1 MESLRSWVV
10 KVEMRERLVIHEVPS
25 TGSADYT
32 EEDVAHMHR
41 RLRDELAF
49 NAPRRLVNATIQD
62 GVLVAFFETPNEP
75 SDAECREFWRLTM
88 QALPVFR
95 RPRAFRCVKTYP
107 VGTTDV
113 AYIG

>member
-1 MESLRSWVV
+1 VESLHSWVV
-10 KVEMRERLVIHEVPS
+10 KVEMREPLVIHEVPS

-62 GVLVAFFETPNEP
+62 GV
-75 SDAECREFWRLTM
+75 FWSLS
-88 QALPVFR
+88 LR
-95 RPRAFRCVKTYP
+95 RRTSPQTRSAASSGV
-107 VGTTDV
+107 
-113 AYIG
+113 